1 MKILVAVF
9 WLFLGAQSAHTA
21 RPAAVLPAA
30 VIADPPQ
37 NADFP
42 ARDRQLLISANGYG
56 MNALMMLAAGQGPK
70 PTMLLLHGLPGNERN
85 MDLAQAARRAGWNVL
100 TFTYRGAWGSQGKFS
115 ILHALEDTAAAIGF
129 LRSPEA
135 ASKYSIDTNRLIIA
149 GHSMGGFAAAA
160 AASKDA
166 DIAGV
171 VLLDAWD
178 IKSTASQVR
187 AGGDSGRKKFID
199 ELDDLG
205 HSLGNT
211 TAAELADEVI
221 ERGAQWHLP
230 LLADGLAEK
239 PVLLVYATKG
249 IKADNV
255 KLVQALRKS
264 GGKRVTDVEV
274 DSDHS
279 FADSRIRLAS
289 VVVQWLEK
297 ALPR

>member
-1 MKILVAVF
+1 MKILLAVF
-9 WLFLGAQSAHTA
+9 WLFLGAQSAQA
-21 RPAAVLPAA
+21 AQPAAVLPAA

-37 NADFP
+37 NAAFP
-42 ARDRQLLISANGYG
+42 ARDRQLLISSNGYG

-115 ILHALEDTAAAIGF
+115 ILHALEDTNAAIGF
-129 LRSPEA
+129 LRFPET

-187 AGGDSGRKKFID
+187 ARGDSGRKKFID

-230 LLADGLAEK
+230 LLADGLAKK
-239 PVLLVYATKG
+239 PVLVVYASKG

-255 KLVQALRKS
+255 ELVQALRKS

-297 ALPR
+297 NLPR